1 MNSFAVR
8 PKMRHSTL
16 SLLFVLA
23 MISCVPSAAPLK
35 GVLAPDRSLPSLALP
50 PGHRHLVFK
59 WEYQEGDIAA
69 RGDGSVRTAAPDS
82 ARLDFFL
89 GGGLGAGAAVLI
101 GDSLRSPNAELARR
115 YIPPSPMMW
124 AALGRLAIPA
134 LPDTVVRVDGDLLR
148 ADVGKP
154 VQWRVGIRGD
164 TLVEL
169 QHISGGKITE
179 SLTRGPSGVLTYEAP
194 GARRRL
200 ELTFLRDQ
208 LGSFNASI
216 WSL

>member
-1 MNSFAVR
+1 MKRFA
-8 PKMRHSTL
+8 PLIMAAAL
-16 SLLFVLA
+16 GCL
-23 MISCVPSAAPLK
+23 PSAAPLK
-35 GVLAPDRSLPSLALP
+35 GVLAPDRSLPALSLP
-50 PGHRHLVFK
+50 SGHRHLVFK
-59 WEYQEGDIAA
+59 WDYQEGDIAA

-101 GDSLRSPNAELARR
+101 RDSLRSPHAELARR

-134 LPDTVVRVDGDLLR
+134 LPDTVVRIDGDLLR
-148 ADVGKP
+148 ADVGRP
-154 VQWRVGIRGD
+154 VQWRVTIRGD
-164 TLVEL
+164 TLVGLE
-169 QHISGGKITE
+169 HISDGKITE
-179 SLTRGPSGVLTYEAP
+179 SVARRADGVLTYRAP

-200 ELTFLRDQ
+200 DLTILRDEP
-208 LGSFNASI
+208 GSFDASI

>member
-1 MNSFAVR
+1 MKRFA
-8 PKMRHSTL
+8 PLITAAAL
-16 SLLFVLA
+16 GCL
-23 MISCVPSAAPLK
+23 PSAAPLK
-35 GVLAPDRSLPSLALP
+35 GVLAPDRSLPALSLP
-50 PGHRHLVFK
+50 SGHRHLVFK
-59 WEYQEGDIAA
+59 WDYQEGDIAA

-101 GDSLRSPNAELARR
+101 RDSLRSPHAELARR

-134 LPDTVVRVDGDLLR
+134 LPDTVVRIDGDLLR
-148 ADVGKP
+148 ADVGRP
-154 VQWRVGIRGD
+154 VQWRVTIRGD
-164 TLVEL
+164 TLVGLE
-169 QHISGGKITE
+169 HISDGKITE
-179 SLTRGPSGVLTYEAP
+179 SIARRADGVLAYRAP

-200 ELTFLRDQ
+200 DLTILRDEP
-208 LGSFNASI
+208 GSFDASI

>member
-1 MNSFAVR
+1 MRFSKLFPLMIVAAVG
-8 PKMRHSTL
+8 
-16 SLLFVLA
+16 
-23 MISCVPSAAPLK
+23 CVPSAAPLK
-35 GVLAPDRSLPSLALP
+35 GVPAPDRSLPSLSLP
-50 PGHRHLVFK
+50 SGHRHLVFK
-59 WEYQEGDIAA
+59 WEYQEGEIAA

-101 GDSLRSPNAELARR
+101 GDSLRSPHAELARR

-124 AALGRLAIPA
+124 AALGRRAIPA
-134 LPDTVVRVDGDLLR
+134 LPDTVVRIDGDVLR
-148 ADVGKP
+148 ADVGRP

-164 TLVEL
+164 TLMEL

-179 SLTRGPSGVLTYEAP
+179 SLTRGANGVLTYEAP

-208 LGSFNASI
+208 PGSFDASI
-216 WSL
+216 WGL

>member
-1 MNSFAVR
+1 MKRLA
-8 PKMRHSTL
+8 
-16 SLLFVLA
+16 LLIIAAAFG
-23 MISCVPSAAPLK
+23 CVPSAAPLK
-35 GVLAPDRSLPSLALP
+35 GVLAPDRSLPALSLP
-50 PGHRHLVFK
+50 SGHRHLVFK
-59 WEYQEGDIAA
+59 WDYQEGDIAA

-101 GDSLRSPNAELARR
+101 RDSLRSPHAELARR

-134 LPDTVVRVDGDLLR
+134 LPDTVVRIDGDLLR
-148 ADVGKP
+148 ADVGRP
-154 VQWRVGIRGD
+154 AQWRVTIRGD
-164 TLVEL
+164 TLVALE
-169 QHISGGKITE
+169 HISGGKITE
-179 SLTRGPSGVLTYEAP
+179 SIARGADGVLTYRAP

-200 ELTFLRDQ
+200 DLTILRDEP
-208 LGSFNASI
+208 GSFDASI

>member
-1 MNSFAVR
+1 MKIHRLFSFMVAAAVG
-8 PKMRHSTL
+8 
-16 SLLFVLA
+16 
-23 MISCVPSAAPLK
+23 CVPSAAPLK
-35 GVLAPDRSLPSLALP
+35 GVPAPDRTLPILLLP
-50 PGHRHLVFK
+50 LGHRHLVFK
-59 WEYQEGDIAA
+59 WEYQEGEIAA

-101 GDSLRSPNAELARR
+101 GDSLRSPHAELARR

-124 AALGRLAIPA
+124 AVLGRLAIPP
-134 LPDTVVRVDGDLLR
+134 LPDTVVHIDGDLLR
-148 ADVGKP
+148 ADVGNP

-179 SLTRGPSGVLTYEAP
+179 SLTRGANGVLTYEAP

-208 LGSFNASI
+208 PGSFDASI
-216 WSL
+216 WGL

>member
-1 MNSFAVR
+1 
-8 PKMRHSTL
+8 MRNPSAFLSTSCSKL
-16 SLLFVLA
+16 SLLVIA
-23 MISCVPSAAPLK
+23 AAIGCVPSAAPLK
-35 GVLAPDRSLPSLALP
+35 GVPAPDRSLPSLDLSA
-50 PGHRHLVFK
+50 GHRHLVFK
-59 WEYQEGDIAA
+59 WEYQEGEIAA
-69 RGDGSVRTAAPDS
+69 RGDGAVRTAAPDS

-101 GDSLRSPNAELARR
+101 GDSLRSPRADLVRR

-124 AALGRLAIPA
+124 AVLGRLAIPA
-134 LPDTVVRVDGDLLR
+134 LPDTVVRIDGDLLR
-148 ADVGKP
+148 ADVGNP
-154 VQWRVGIRGD
+154 VQWRVAIRGD

-179 SLTRGPSGVLTYEAP
+179 SLTRGANGVLTYEAP

-200 ELTFLRDQ
+200 ELTFLRNQ
-208 LGSFNASI
+208 PGSFDASI